1 VREKTGHRE
10 RNACHDTDIP
20 NAPYGRLDLGQRCRA
35 AWHASWIMSFDT
47 SMFVLSLAF
56 SSIFAVA
63 LVYVLLAP

>member
-1 VREKTGHRE
+1 VPH
-10 RNACHDTDIP
+10 TDNP

-56 SSIFAVA
+56 SSIFAIA